1 MDSDGQAVIAG
12 TVEDSSVS
20 WFTEF
25 VDQLQLA
32 LTFDPVKKARLLER
46 QILKELACAQELAK
60 KGKLSETQHALDKYN
75 EKITAAQDFLDKIED
90 PDSEEAQILIEALE
104 DTQADNIEVLTDLL
118 DKIPAPAAQK
128 IALNVVQ
135 GMEKFVEKET
145 ATSDESQMTQIK
157 IKTRTKTRRKTKK
170 KSKKYWKTTKIIGC
184 SFAITISKN

>member
-1 MDSDGQAVIAG
+1 M
-12 TVEDSSVS
+12 
-20 WFTEF
+20 
-25 VDQLQLA
+25 
-32 LTFDPVKKARLLER
+32 
-46 QILKELACAQELAK
+46 KELACAQELAK

-145 ATSDESQMTQIK
+145 ATSDEESDTQIK
-157 IKTRTKTRRKTKK
+157 IKTRTKTKEKQKRSQKN
-170 KSKKYWKTTKIIGC
+170 IG
-184 SFAITISKN
+184 KLPK